1 MTEREVV
8 CPMCGGIVE
17 ASNETELIRLA
28 KLHTLDAHGYDV
40 PAEHVL
46 SSMQELD

>member
-8 CPMCGGIVE
+8 CPVCGGIVQAPSE
-17 ASNETELIRLA
+17 KELIRLA

-46 SSMQELD
+46 AYIEDAD

>member
-8 CPMCGGIVE
+8 CPICGGIIE
-17 ASNETELIRLA
+17 APDESELIRLA

-46 SSMQELD
+46 SSMEDAD

>member
-1 MTEREVV
+1 V
-8 CPMCGGIVE
+8 CPLCGGIIE
-17 ASNETELIRLA
+17 AGDQAELIRLA

-46 SSMQELD
+46 SSMEIAE